1 MVEKNLHLESYGQVL
16 IQSYKLIYYTILP
29 SAGKW
34 HNYTV
39 AIRNVKFNQLYKM
52 QLIDLIAV
60 DKQTFVQQCF

>member
-1 MVEKNLHLESYGQVL
+1 MVEKFALG
-16 IQSYKLIYYTILP
+16 KLWTGTNTEWQIKYTTILP

-60 DKQTFVQQCF
+60 DKQTFVHQCF

>member
-16 IQSYKLIYYTILP
+16 IQNYKINILQFCHQT
-29 SAGKW
+29 GKW

>member
-1 MVEKNLHLESYGQVL
+1 MVEKFALRNGQVL
-16 IQSYKLIYYTILP
+16 IQIGTNTELQIKYTTILP

-39 AIRNVKFNQLYKM
+39 AIRNVKYKV

-60 DKQTFVQQCF
+60 DKQTFVQQYF